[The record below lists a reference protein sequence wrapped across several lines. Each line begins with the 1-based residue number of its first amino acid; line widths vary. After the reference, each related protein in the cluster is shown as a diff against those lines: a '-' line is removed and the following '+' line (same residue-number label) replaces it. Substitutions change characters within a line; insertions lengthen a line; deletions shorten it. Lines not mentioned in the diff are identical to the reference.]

1 MIVKSKIKHTSK
13 LMLGMIRNLVL
24 DLILYFFAAYIGK
37 YPIHVTFGQGKT
49 QNTLYI
55 TLRSKSFFIINN

>member
-1 MIVKSKIKHTSK
+1 
-13 LMLGMIRNLVL
+13 MLGMIRNLVL